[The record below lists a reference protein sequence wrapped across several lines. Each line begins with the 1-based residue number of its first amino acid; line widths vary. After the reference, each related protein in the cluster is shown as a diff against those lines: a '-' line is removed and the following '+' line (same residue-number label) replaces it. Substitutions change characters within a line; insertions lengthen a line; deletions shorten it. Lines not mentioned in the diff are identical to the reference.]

1 MPLIFSL
8 FSTAQCTISSVSY
21 FLYKATISYWGIV
34 GETGSS
40 GALLEGFAWEH
51 FSLTSPQCQ
60 WTHFHGRRV
69 WITVNSAVIL
79 SQSNSQKNR
88 IKSNHNFQWNLVF
101 CNMTGCPPKSW
112 WLMIPAKTCTNCTE
126 LKEATNMM
134 TYNSIFPFL
143 YQNIW
148 HFTVIVRVSPLW
160 KTKQGFEIF
169 PRENLLDF
177 LLHIAHLWPHKVWLG
192 FRLNGQQGATPLT
205 SKSLFVCKLMR
216 QWPFFSLDSLPQ

>member
-112 WLMIPAKTCTNCTE
+112 WLMIPAERISVAKLAQTVLSSRRQQTWWLTTQYFHSCIRTFDILQWLFTSLPYERRSKALKYFREKTFSTFFC
-126 LKEATNMM
+126 
-134 TYNSIFPFL
+134 I
-143 YQNIW
+143 
-148 HFTVIVRVSPLW
+148 
-160 KTKQGFEIF
+160 
-169 PRENLLDF
+169 
-177 LLHIAHLWPHKVWLG
+177 LHIYDRIKYGWDLG
-192 FRLNGQQGATPLT
+192 
-205 SKSLFVCKLMR
+205 
-216 QWPFFSLDSLPQ
+216 